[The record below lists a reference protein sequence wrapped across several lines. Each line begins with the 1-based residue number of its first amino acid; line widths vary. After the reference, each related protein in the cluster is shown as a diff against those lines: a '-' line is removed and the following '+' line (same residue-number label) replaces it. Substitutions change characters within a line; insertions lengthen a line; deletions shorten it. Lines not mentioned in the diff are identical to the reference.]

1 MQKQTVRNEIK
12 HVFVLI
18 YEKNNNKIL
27 LEISERK
34 FLKKKSTA
42 QFFVLVEFTPT
53 SWTMSML
60 KLVRFDGVVLEYLVG
75 FLDHDQF
82 LREITH
88 PNSYTNI

>member
-1 MQKQTVRNEIK
+1 MQKQTTHNEIK
-12 HVFVLI
+12 HVFVLV

-53 SWTMSML
+53 SWSLSML
-60 KLVRFDGVVLEYLVG
+60 KSLGFDVVVLEYLVR

-82 LREITH
+82 LREITY

>member
-1 MQKQTVRNEIK
+1 MQKQTTHNEIK
-12 HVFVLI
+12 HVFVLV

-53 SWTMSML
+53 S
-60 KLVRFDGVVLEYLVG
+60 
-75 FLDHDQF
+75 
-82 LREITH
+82 
-88 PNSYTNI
+88 